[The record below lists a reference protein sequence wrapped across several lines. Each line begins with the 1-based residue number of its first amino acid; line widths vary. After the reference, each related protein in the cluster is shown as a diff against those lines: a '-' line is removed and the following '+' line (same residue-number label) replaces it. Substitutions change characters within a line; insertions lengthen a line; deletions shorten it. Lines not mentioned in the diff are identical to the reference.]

1 MIFLSP
7 SSEVTRMY
15 SILVGID
22 IAKKTFD
29 VSRLENGKYQPNAFA
44 NTPEGFHAFLAWLT
58 AYGLASTLCVL
69 EATGLYGLPLMTF
82 LHDQGIP
89 VSQVNPAAIKAF
101 AQSELSR
108 TKSDKADA
116 RLIARFGRERQP
128 RLWTPPTPA
137 VHKLQILLRR
147 IEQLMEM
154 RQMELNRLE
163 GAEGDAQASIQQSIS
178 RLDQDIKDMQQK
190 VKNTIDQ
197 DADLKKRRDLL
208 ESIPGIGEATSP
220 YLLILFADPHDFED
234 PKQAVAFV
242 GLSPNP
248 HQSGASGKTRLSRIG
263 DARLRKALY
272 MPAMVAQQH
281 NPVLKAFSERLKA
294 NGKKGKVILCAIMR
308 KLIHIAFGVLKSG
321 RPFDPNFALA

>member
-29 VSRLENGKYQPNAFA
+29 VSRLENGKYQPNSFA
-44 NTPEGFHAFLAWLT
+44 NTPEGFLAFLDWLT

-82 LHDQGIP
+82 LYDQGVP

-128 RLWTPPTPA
+128 RQWVPPAQA
-137 VHKLQILLRR
+137 VHELQTRLRR
-147 IEQLMEM
+147 IEQLIEM
-154 RQMELNRLE
+154 LQMEKNRLE
-163 GAEGDAQASIQQSIS
+163 GTQGTVRTSITQSIET
-178 RLDQDIKDMQQK
+178 LEKQ
-190 VKNTIDQ
+190 IDTLRQ
-197 DADLKKRRDLL
+197 EVNKLINDHPDLKKDRELL
-208 ESIPGIGEATSP
+208 ESIPGIGEVASAN
-220 YLLILFADPHDFED
+220 LLLLFAAHPDFDD

-272 MPAMVAQQH
+272 MPALVAQQH